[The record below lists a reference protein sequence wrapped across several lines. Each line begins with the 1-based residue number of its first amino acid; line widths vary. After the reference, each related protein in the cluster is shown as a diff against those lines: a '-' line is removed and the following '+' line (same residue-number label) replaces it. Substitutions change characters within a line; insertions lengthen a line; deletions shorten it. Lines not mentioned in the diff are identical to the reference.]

1 MVHDWVLELMAQ
13 SLDDVDIYAM
23 EINCGEVVTGNG
35 SLCKIKASKWSYC
48 KALREGLGRAFR
60 KFVLR
65 QGWAFFLWFVP
76 LGKSLT
82 TDNLRKQGIT
92 MMDW

>member
-1 MVHDWVLELMAQ
+1 MVHDWVLEIMAQ

-23 EINCGEVVTGNG
+23 EIHCGEVVTWNR

-65 QGWAFFLWFVP
+65 QGWAFFLWFVS

-82 TDNLRKQGIT
+82 MDNLRKQGIT